1 VCVWGVGGWH
11 FSSHGPF
18 VTQLLLNFC
27 ELLLHGVFNSDCL
40 QTSASTITAGSDAL
54 AATDCYP
61 QTSASFLGVAC
72 AEKDEAIFVT
82 DSGQMQVR
90 ESDLLVVA
98 AKAEEEAA
106 SLEVWLFED
115 ADAEGERNAYVHHD
129 IPLPAFPLAVTWM
142 RFNPHG
148 SCFQISRLCLR
159 VCMMLMPWNI
169 HLCVQ

>member
-1 VCVWGVGGWH
+1 VC
-11 FSSHGPF
+11 
-18 VTQLLLNFC
+18 
-27 ELLLHGVFNSDCL
+27 
-40 QTSASTITAGSDAL
+40 DAFT
-54 AATDCYP
+54 ATDFYP
-61 QTSASFLGVAC
+61 KTSASFLYAAC
-72 AEKDEAIFVT
+72 AEKDELISVT
-82 DSGQMQVR
+82 DSGRMQVR

-148 SCFQISRLCLR
+148 SCFQISGVCLR
-159 VCMMLMPWNI
+159 VCMMVMHWNI
-169 HLCVQ
+169 HLCGQKLRHNLFTGSSLCFE